1 MASSCRL
8 WPRVLNSLFACGQL
22 PLVPSEAEV
31 TLIKV
36 ALTSDASTAARMKGA
51 GPRLGRTAQL
61 PLGCRTPSGGGGLL
75 LFFPQS
81 FLTALPLQSQC
92 QASRGLACALGTCLR
107 CSPALPD
114 CPGWLPPPPPGCA
127 GPRAPECCPCFSR
140 LSSRLTSPGQ
150 TRISSPAHPSYMRT
164 FPASLHPLGA
174 ELAESPRTGCSAWLA
189 LLPPTPSG
197 FWSVPAAAASNLP
210 AAGPWRGQQP
220 RSSRRSGLVAVRR
233 RQRRRERSGPTLW
246 GRAPSPVFTGRPARR
261 TRRSC
266 SVLQV
271 TYACC
276 RSRGEGKAATTASAT
291 AGLTRLNCWICH
303 RQAARSPVPPLAT
316 CSPAAQRPAVQKE
329 KALGSRDCLKG
340 RWARALVNAHTC

>member
-1 MASSCRL
+1 M
-8 WPRVLNSLFACGQL
+8 
-22 PLVPSEAEV
+22 

-164 FPASLHPLGA
+164 FPASLHPLGQNWPRA
-174 ELAESPRTGCSAWLA
+174 LELAVPRGLPSCPPLPLVSGQCLRRLRQICQRQAHGVVSSPGPAGGRGWWRLGGGRGGGKGQA
-189 LLPPTPSG
+189 PPCGAAHPRPSSQAG
-197 FWSVPAAAASNLP
+197 QPGGPGAPAP
-210 AAGPWRGQQP
+210 
-220 RSSRRSGLVAVRR
+220 
-233 RQRRRERSGPTLW
+233 
-246 GRAPSPVFTGRPARR
+246 
-261 TRRSC
+261 
-266 SVLQV
+266 
-271 TYACC
+271 CC
-276 RSRGEGKAATTASAT
+276 RSRTPRAGTGMSRAGLGDPASTLGSGKGGAHLLQKPGRGEGGDDSIGHGWADAVELLDLPPPGCPQPCATSCHLLSCCPAPCGAEGEGPRLP
-291 AGLTRLNCWICH
+291 GL
-303 RQAARSPVPPLAT
+303 P
-316 CSPAAQRPAVQKE
+316 
-329 KALGSRDCLKG
+329 GKG
-340 RWARALVNAHTC
+340 RVRGGP